1 MSDLSEDAAALI
13 RAGRTAF
20 RPGAAD
26 RDRVLDSLNGIL
38 AESAA
43 LDGARQTGAAH
54 AAASRLTWKS
64 WLVGSLAAVAV
75 GTGSIVALHLGT
87 RAPSRLEPA
96 PPSPAPPVA
105 EMMASAGSSESTG
118 PSSSDIAPTLERTRA
133 GGIPNAPRS
142 ASRSA
147 ARALPD
153 SLPEEVRLL
162 SRAEQQ
168 MNGGLAGDA
177 LKTLAEHE
185 RRFPAGLL
193 AEERMAA
200 RVQALCALGRTAEA
214 KNDLTRLTR
223 AYPRSPHL
231 DRARR
236 VCGLD
241 VGSAPS
247 P

>member
-1 MSDLSEDAAALI
+1 MSDLDQDALALI

-20 RPGAAD
+20 RPGVSD
-26 RDRVLDSLNGIL
+26 RDRVLDSLNAVLG
-38 AESAA
+38 ESVV
-43 LDGARQTGAAH
+43 LDGARQAGRAH
-54 AAASRLTWKS
+54 AATASRLTWKS
-64 WLVGSLAAVAV
+64 WLLGGLSAVAL
-75 GTGSIVALHLGT
+75 GTGAIVAPHLWT

-96 PPSPAPPVA
+96 PATPAAPAVATIPSA
-105 EMMASAGSSESTG
+105 G
-118 PSSSDIAPTLERTRA
+118 PSSSDIGLALERPRV
-133 GGIPNAPRS
+133 GPVPSSPRS

-147 ARALPD
+147 ARPGPD

-168 MNGGLAGDA
+168 MNDGLAGDA

-185 RRFPAGLL
+185 RRFPIGSL

-214 KNDLTRLTR
+214 KSDLTRLMR

-231 DRARR
+231 ERARR
-236 VCGLD
+236 VCGID
-241 VGSAPS
+241 VGPAP
-247 P
+247 